1 MNSGQ
6 ICLSTNHVYV
16 DPSVHDE
23 FVERVGYHLKEFL
36 KNGRKD
42 DMSHIISDRNFERV
56 AGLLEGTQGN
66 VVHGGK
72 QDKATRYIQPTVI
85 TDVTLQGE
93 LRINTIKPRHPG
105 CFCTVWRVR
114 VPIGMIAVGPN
125 IFKASTLVVRRTA
138 GSRISCLICQRIG

>member
-1 MNSGQ
+1 MSKFINGGQ

-16 DPSVHDE
+16 DPIVHDK
-23 FVERVGYHLKEFL
+23 FVERVGHHLKEFL
-36 KNGRKD
+36 KNGRKE

-93 LRINTIKPRHPG
+93 LYITTIKSG
-105 CFCTVWRVR
+105 ILF
-114 VPIGMIAVGPN
+114 
-125 IFKASTLVVRRTA
+125 ASA
-138 GSRISCLICQRIG
+138 PSGESASP